1 MAPKKLESVKDGA
14 SNSGGPPR
22 KLGEHGL
29 ALWRSVMAE
38 YAIQDAGGV
47 EMLCQA
53 RQALDRAEALRE
65 QIEID
70 GDVIRSKSMLKDHPG
85 LKHELA
91 NRSFVVRT
99 LTGSASMLRLS
110 NLSAAPAI
118 HSGLRA
124 YSDGDEANANQARPA
139 NAHYGRG
146 DRRL

>member
-85 LKHELA
+85 FT
-91 NRSFVVRT
+91 NWRT
-99 LTGSASMLRLS
+99 EALLFARFTGSASMLRLS

-118 HSGLRA
+118 HSELRA

>member
-99 LTGSASMLRLS
+99 LHRLG
-110 NLSAAPAI
+110 LDVEAI
-118 HSGLRA
+118 KPVG
-124 YSDGDEANANQARPA
+124 RPG
-139 NAHYGRG
+139 NPFGIKG
-146 DRRL
+146 V